1 MNLKNDTKIISAV
14 MLALVSQTAA
24 TAGFS
29 LIEQSASG
37 QGLSY
42 AGAAANAED
51 ASVMWFNP
59 AGLTQIDGH
68 QLIGAVHIIAPK
80 AQFKNEGSYVGVPAN
95 TLNGAG
101 DDGATVGLVPNFYW
115 KGKAGDYDLG
125 LGINVPY
132 GQHISYDAA
141 WVGRYHATETDLKTV
156 NINPALARKLNDKWS
171 FGFGLN
177 AQYVDLILESK
188 LNNALAGGVGD
199 ANAKITADSW
209 AYGFNFGLLYQPTLS
224 TDLGFAF
231 RSKVTHD
238 AKGKVDYSDNL
249 NPTLAAVKKLT
260 DANVTSTVHLPAT
273 ASFSIKQAVGDNVH
287 VLADATWTQWS
298 DYKELEIEFDSMQE
312 AFNARQDF
320 KDSWRL
326 SLGGLVELTE
336 ALKLRAGMALDQT
349 PISSEVNRSPRTP
362 DSDRKWVSVG
372 LGYAMNKTLN
382 LDVAYSHL
390 FADRAAVN
398 YTTDNTQYLVGSYDS
413 AVDIVSAQLVW
424 TY

>member
-24 TAGFS
+24 AAGFS

-59 AGLTQIDGH
+59 AGLTQIEGH
-68 QLIGAVHIIAPK
+68 QLIGAVHVIAPK
-80 AQFKNEGSYVGVPAN
+80 AQFRNEGTYSPLGLTSGGN
-95 TLNGAG
+95 
-101 DDGATVGLVPNFYW
+101 DDGATIGVVPNLYW
-115 KGKAGDYDLG
+115 KGRVGDYDLG

-132 GQHISYDAA
+132 GQHLSYDAD
-141 WVGRYHATETDLKTV
+141 WVGRYHATETNLKTV
-156 NINPALARKLNDKWS
+156 NINPALARKLNEQWS

-209 AYGFNFGLLYQPTLS
+209 AYGFNFGLFYQPTLS

-273 ASFSIKQAVGDNVH
+273 ASFSIKQAVGENLH
-287 VLADATWTQWS
+287 LLADATWTQWS
-298 DYKELEIEFDSMQE
+298 DYKELVIEFDSAQDE
-312 AFNARQDF
+312 FNARQDF

-326 SLGGLVELTE
+326 SLGGMVELTE
-336 ALKLRAGMALDQT
+336 AVKLRAGVALDQT
-349 PISSEVNRSPRTP
+349 PISSEINRSPRTP

-372 LGYAMNKTLN
+372 LGYELSKTLN

-390 FADRAAVN
+390 FAERADVK
-398 YTTDNTQYLVGSYDS
+398 YTTDDAQYLVGSYDA
-413 AVDIVSAQLVW
+413 AVDIMSAQLVW
-424 TY
+424 KY